1 MTTKRPKRK
10 KINMCALRDN
20 AARYLR
26 ARSRPVLVSCEESQ
40 RVEISLSR
48 SVTPSPLVTCTCI
61 CPAHHLSGTLHLRLR
76 ALSIRPQYI
85 CAYMTNKR
93 PKEEKK
99 RKKKKCA
106 LRDNAARY
114 LRVRARPVLVS
125 CEESQRVEISLSR
138 SLTPSPFVTCTCI
151 CPAHHFSRE

>member
-1 MTTKRPKRK
+1 MTTKRPKGE
-10 KINMCALRDN
+10 KIKMCALRDN
-20 AARYLR
+20 AAHYLR
-26 ARSRPVLVSCEESQ
+26 ARSRPVFVSCEESQ

-61 CPAHHLSGTLHLRLR
+61 CPAHHLSGTLHLCIR
-76 ALSIRPQYI
+76 APSIRPQYI

-99 RKKKKCA
+99 RKNKNCA

-114 LRVRARPVLVS
+114 LRVRARPVMYPVKNLKG
-125 CEESQRVEISLSR
+125 LR
-138 SLTPSPFVTCTCI
+138 SLFLALSLPLPL
-151 CPAHHFSRE
+151 

>member
-1 MTTKRPKRK
+1 
-10 KINMCALRDN
+10 MCALQDN

-26 ARSRPVLVSCEESQ
+26 VRARPVLVFCEESQ

-61 CPAHHLSGTLHLRLR
+61 CPAHHLSGTLHLCIR
-76 ALSIRPQYI
+76 APSIRPQYI

-99 RKKKKCA
+99 RKNKNCA

-114 LRVRARPVLVS
+114 LRVRARPVMYPVKNLKG
-125 CEESQRVEISLSR
+125 LR
-138 SLTPSPFVTCTCI
+138 SLFLALSLPLPL
-151 CPAHHFSRE
+151 